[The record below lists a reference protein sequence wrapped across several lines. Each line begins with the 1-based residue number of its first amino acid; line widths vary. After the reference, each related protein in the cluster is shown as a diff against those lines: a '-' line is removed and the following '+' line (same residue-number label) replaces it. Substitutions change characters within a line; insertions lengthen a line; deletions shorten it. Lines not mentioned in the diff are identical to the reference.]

1 MTDGTRKGGGSA
13 AREGRLTLR
22 DAALL
27 LVLCGAIFLEGSDI
41 AMLSVALP
49 GIRADLGL
57 ATGELGGV
65 VTAYVVGYG
74 GFMLLGG
81 RAADLYGRRRMFVVW
96 LLVFLLFSGLGGF
109 ATEGWMLLVSRFV
122 TGVAAGFLTPAGM
135 SLITTSFAEG
145 PRRNRALVVYG
156 AAGAAGFSLGLV
168 VGGLLAAIGW
178 RWVFFAP
185 VMLAVVL
192 LVLALSTIPRDVTT
206 RVRGALD
213 VVGAVLAT
221 SAMVL
226 LATGV
231 VRLEHPG
238 VGTVWTVAALVGG
251 AVLLVAFVARQRRV
265 AHPLLP
271 LRLFRSRAL
280 VRANVSAVLFAGGFY
295 GFQVLLTLYLQE
307 LLGWTPWQTGL
318 AMLVMAIDVVLAP
331 ALTPRL
337 VERFGVPRVIVGGL
351 VAATAAAGWFL
362 ASGLGWTYALMVPGL
377 ALVGVAFALVYGPL
391 AIAATTGVG
400 DAEQGVAG
408 GVLNTG
414 FQLGAALGISAAT
427 AVSVLALGDATGPEA
442 GLRAFHTALW
452 VPVAAFALAAVAM
465 GAQRPGRASSSGPTA
480 PEAATAPPAEAATT
494 PRAEP
499 APAPA
504 TLDA

>member
-1 MTDGTRKGGGSA
+1 
-13 AREGRLTLR
+13 
-22 DAALL
+22 
-27 LVLCGAIFLEGSDI
+27 
-41 AMLSVALP
+41 
-49 GIRADLGL
+49 
-57 ATGELGGV
+57 
-65 VTAYVVGYG
+65 
-74 GFMLLGG
+74 
-81 RAADLYGRRRMFVVW
+81 
-96 LLVFLLFSGLGGF
+96 
-109 ATEGWMLLVSRFV
+109 
-122 TGVAAGFLTPAGM
+122 
-135 SLITTSFAEG
+135 
-145 PRRNRALVVYG
+145 
-156 AAGAAGFSLGLV
+156 
-168 VGGLLAAIGW
+168 
-178 RWVFFAP
+178 
-185 VMLAVVL
+185 
-192 LVLALSTIPRDVTT
+192 
-206 RVRGALD
+206 
-213 VVGAVLAT
+213 VGAVLAT

-465 GAQRPGRASSSGPTA
+465 GTRRPGRASSSGPTA

-499 APAPA
+499 APDPA